1 MVPVKDYAQFILRA
15 IQAHRTRSYLTML
28 CIAIGITAVMLLTSI
43 GEGIHRFV
51 LAEFTQFGTTLI
63 GINPGRVTTAGAS
76 IGVFGTERPLTI
88 DDAEAL
94 RRIPNVNAVIP
105 VVQGN
110 AEIEAHKKSRRTTVY
125 GVGPDF
131 PEVFSFNIRAGKFLP
146 HDNIHAPRAY
156 AVLGHKLKT
165 ELFGVKSP
173 LGQFIR
179 VGGSRFRVV
188 GVLESKGQVLGF
200 DLDDA
205 AYIPAQ
211 RGLSMFNRESVMEI
225 DLVYEEGANEKS
237 IVKAIEDIIIAR
249 HGRNDVTI
257 TTQQQMLDVLG
268 SILNILTFAVGALG
282 GISLLV
288 GGVGILTIT
297 TIAVQERIS
306 EIGLLRALGA
316 KQKQILLLFLGE
328 ATMLSTLGGI
338 IGILLG
344 VSLATLLNQFIP
356 ALPTHFSVFF
366 AILSVFTSIVI
377 GLFAGV
383 YPALQASKMDP
394 VEALRA
400 E

>member
-1 MVPVKDYAQFILRA
+1 MDSFKDHLQFILTA

-51 LAEFTQFGTTLI
+51 LSEFTQFGTTLI

-105 VVQGN
+105 LVQGN

-125 GVGPDF
+125 GVGADF
-131 PEVFSFNIRAGKFLP
+131 PTVFSFNIRSGKFLP
-146 HDNIHAPRAY
+146 HDDVHSPRAY
-156 AVLGHKLKT
+156 AVLGYKLKT
-165 ELFGVKSP
+165 ELFGSKSP
-173 LGQFIR
+173 LGQLIR
-179 VGGSRFRVV
+179 VGGNRFRVI
-188 GVLESKGQVLGF
+188 GVLEAKGQVLGF

-205 AYIPAQ
+205 AYIPTQ
-211 RGLSMFNRESVMEI
+211 RGLSLFNRESVMEI
-225 DLVYEEGANEKS
+225 DLVYREGANEQA
-237 IVKAIEDIIIAR
+237 VVRAIEDIIIAR

-297 TIAVQERIS
+297 TIAVRERTS

-316 KQKQILLLFLGE
+316 QQKQILFLFLGE
-328 ATMLSTLGGI
+328 ATMLSTLGGLA
-338 IGILLG
+338 GIFLG
-344 VSLATLLNQFIP
+344 VGLATALGQLLP
-356 ALPTHFSVFF
+356 ALPTQFSLFF
-366 AILSVFTSIVI
+366 AVLSVLTAFVI

-383 YPALQASKMDP
+383 YPALQASRMDP

>member
-1 MVPVKDYAQFILRA
+1 MLQLKDYVQFILKA

-63 GINPGRVTTAGAS
+63 GINPGRVTTAGTS

-94 RRIPNVNAVIP
+94 RKIPKVKAVVP
-105 VVQGN
+105 LVQGN
-110 AEIEAHKKSRRTTVY
+110 AEVEAHKKSRRTTVY
-125 GVGPDF
+125 GVGADF
-131 PEVFSFNIRAGKFLP
+131 PTVLSFNIRSGHFLP
-146 HDNIHAPRAY
+146 KDNIHAPRAY
-156 AVLGHKLKT
+156 AVLGYKLKT
-165 ELFGVKSP
+165 ELYGDNSP
-173 LGQFIR
+173 LGQLIR
-179 VGGSRFRVV
+179 ISGNRFRVI
-188 GVLESKGQVLGF
+188 GVLESKGQILGI

-205 AYIPAQ
+205 AYIPTQ
-211 RGLSMFNRESVMEI
+211 RGLSLFNRESVMEI
-225 DLVYEEGANEKS
+225 DLLYKEGAHEES
-237 IVKAIEDIIIAR
+237 IVKGIEDIIIAR

-297 TIAVQERIS
+297 TIAVRERTS

-316 KQKQILLLFLGE
+316 QQKQILILFLGE
-328 ATMLSTLGGI
+328 ATVLSTLGGLG
-338 IGILLG
+338 GILLG
-344 VSLATLLNQFIP
+344 VGLAVFLNQVVP
-356 ALPTHFSVFF
+356 ALPTQISLFF
-366 AILSVFTSIVI
+366 AILSVLTSFVI

-383 YPALQASKMDP
+383 FPALQAAKMDP
-394 VEALRA
+394 VDALRA

>member
-1 MVPVKDYAQFILRA
+1 MAPVKDYAQFILNA

-43 GEGIHRFV
+43 GEGVHRFV

-94 RRIPNVNAVIP
+94 RRIPNVQAVIP

-110 AEIEAHKKSRRTTVY
+110 AEIEAYRKSRRTTVY
-125 GVGPDF
+125 GVGADF
-131 PEVFSFNIRAGKFLP
+131 PEVFKFNIRSGKFLP
-146 HDNIHAPRAY
+146 HDNVHAPRAY

-165 ELFGVKSP
+165 ELYGDKSP
-173 LGQFIR
+173 LGQLIR

-205 AYIPAQ
+205 AYIPTQ

-225 DLVYEEGANEKS
+225 DLIYEEGANEKT

-297 TIAVQERIS
+297 TIAVRERTS

-316 KQKQILLLFLGE
+316 QQNQILILFLGE
-328 ATMLSTLGGI
+328 ATMLSTLGGL
-338 IGILLG
+338 IGIGCG
-344 VSLATLLNQFIP
+344 VGLALLLNQLVP
-356 ALPTHFSVFF
+356 ALPTHFSMFF
-366 AILSVFTSIVI
+366 ATVSVLTSVII

-383 YPALQASKMDP
+383 YPAMQASRMDP

>member
-1 MVPVKDYAQFILRA
+1 MLPVKDYAQFILNA

-63 GINPGRVTTAGAS
+63 GVNPGRVTTAGAS
-76 IGVFGTERPLTI
+76 IGVFGAERPLTI
-88 DDAEAL
+88 DDAEAM

-105 VVQGN
+105 LVQGN
-110 AEIEAHKKSRRTTVY
+110 AEIESLKKSRRTTVY

-131 PEVFSFNIRAGKFLP
+131 PEVFKFDIRAGKFLP
-146 HDNIHAPRAY
+146 HDDIHAPRAY
-156 AVLGHKLKT
+156 AVLGYKLKT
-165 ELFGVKSP
+165 ELFGDKSP
-173 LGQFIR
+173 LGQLIR
-179 VGGSRFRVV
+179 VGGNRFRVV

-225 DLVYEEGANEKS
+225 DLVYQEGANEKT

-297 TIAVQERIS
+297 TIAVRERTS

-316 KQKQILLLFLGE
+316 QQMQILILFLGE
-328 ATMLSTLGGI
+328 ATMLSTLGGLAG
-338 IGILLG
+338 IGLGVGLALLLG
-344 VSLATLLNQFIP
+344 QLVP

-366 AILSVFTSIVI
+366 ASLSVLTSIVI

-383 YPALQASKMDP
+383 YPAMQASRMDP

>member
-1 MVPVKDYAQFILRA
+1 MPVINDYIQFILKA
-15 IQAHRTRSYLTML
+15 IQAHRMRSYLTML

-63 GINPGRVTTAGAS
+63 GINPGKVTTAGTS

-94 RRIPNVNAVIP
+94 RKIPKVEAVIP
-105 VVQGN
+105 LVQGN
-110 AEIEAHKKSRRTTVY
+110 AEVEAHKKSRRTTVY
-125 GVGPDF
+125 GVGAEF
-131 PEVFSFNIRAGKFLP
+131 PTVFSFNIRSGHFLP
-146 HDNIHAPRAY
+146 HDNIHSPRAY

-165 ELFGVKSP
+165 ELYGDKSP
-173 LGQFIR
+173 LGQLIR
-179 VGGSRFRVV
+179 ISGNRFRVI
-188 GVLESKGQVLGF
+188 GVLESKGQVLGI

-205 AYIPAQ
+205 AYIPTQ
-211 RGLSMFNRESVMEI
+211 RGLSLFNREGVMEI
-225 DLVYEEGANEKS
+225 DLLYKEGAHEES
-237 IVKAIEDIIIAR
+237 IVRGIEDIITAR

-297 TIAVQERIS
+297 TIAVRERTS

-316 KQKQILLLFLGE
+316 QQKQILILFLGE
-328 ATMLSTLGGI
+328 ATVLSTLGGLA
-338 IGILLG
+338 GILLG
-344 VSLATLLNQFIP
+344 IGLATLLNQVVP
-356 ALPTHFSVFF
+356 ALPTQISAFF
-366 AILSVFTSIVI
+366 AIVSVITSFVI
-377 GLFAGV
+377 GLFAGLF
-383 YPALQASKMDP
+383 PALQAAKMDP

>member
-1 MVPVKDYAQFILRA
+1 MPVINDYIQFILKA
-15 IQAHRTRSYLTML
+15 IQAHRMRSYLTML

-63 GINPGRVTTAGAS
+63 GINPGKVTTAGTS

-94 RRIPNVNAVIP
+94 RKIPKVEAVIP
-105 VVQGN
+105 LVQGN
-110 AEIEAHKKSRRTTVY
+110 AEVEAHKKSRRTTVY
-125 GVGPDF
+125 GVGAEF
-131 PEVFSFNIRAGKFLP
+131 PTVFSFNIRSGHFLP
-146 HDNIHAPRAY
+146 HDNIHSPRAY

-165 ELFGVKSP
+165 ELYGDKSP
-173 LGQFIR
+173 LGQLIR
-179 VGGSRFRVV
+179 ISGNRFRVI
-188 GVLESKGQVLGF
+188 GVLESKGQVLGI

-205 AYIPAQ
+205 AYIPTQ
-211 RGLSMFNRESVMEI
+211 RGLSLFNREGVMEI
-225 DLVYEEGANEKS
+225 DLLYKEGAHEES
-237 IVKAIEDIIIAR
+237 IVRGIEDIITAR

-297 TIAVQERIS
+297 TIAVRERTS

-316 KQKQILLLFLGE
+316 QQKQILILFLGE
-328 ATMLSTLGGI
+328 ATVLSTLGGLA
-338 IGILLG
+338 GILLG
-344 VSLATLLNQFIP
+344 IGLATLLNQVVP
-356 ALPTHFSVFF
+356 ALPTQISAFF
-366 AILSVFTSIVI
+366 AIVSVITSFVI

-383 YPALQASKMDP
+383 FPALQAAKMDP

>member
-1 MVPVKDYAQFILRA
+1 MAPIKDYAQFILNA
-15 IQAHRTRSYLTML
+15 IQAHRMRSYLTML

-110 AEIEAHKKSRRTTVY
+110 AEVEAHKKSRRTTVY
-125 GVGPDF
+125 GVGADF
-131 PEVFSFNIRAGKFLP
+131 PEVFKFNIRSGKFLP

-156 AVLGHKLKT
+156 AVLGYKLKV
-165 ELFGVKSP
+165 ELFGEKSP
-173 LGQFIR
+173 LGQLIR
-179 VGGSRFRVV
+179 VGGNRFRVV

-205 AYIPAQ
+205 AYIPTQ

-225 DLVYEEGANEKS
+225 DLVYQEGADEKS
-237 IVKAIEDIIIAR
+237 IVKAIENIIIAR

-297 TIAVQERIS
+297 TIAVKERTS

-316 KQKQILLLFLGE
+316 QQKQILLLFLGE
-328 ATMLSTLGGI
+328 ATMLSTLGGL
-338 IGILLG
+338 IGIFLG
-344 VSLATLLNQFIP
+344 VSLALLLGQFVP

-366 AILSVFTSIVI
+366 ATLSVLTSMFI

-383 YPALQASKMDP
+383 YPAMQASRMDP

>member
-1 MVPVKDYAQFILRA
+1 MLPIKDYSHFINKA

-94 RRIPNVNAVIP
+94 RRIPKVNAVIP
-105 VVQGN
+105 LVQGN
-110 AEIEAHKKSRRTTVY
+110 AEIEAQKKSRRTTVY
-125 GVGPDF
+125 GVGADF
-131 PEVFSFNIRAGKFLP
+131 PIVFSFNIRSGKFLP
-146 HDNIHAPRAY
+146 HDDVHSPRAY
-156 AVLGHKLKT
+156 AVLGYKLKT
-165 ELFGVKSP
+165 ELFGDKSP
-173 LGQFIR
+173 LGQLIR
-179 VGGSRFRVV
+179 VGGNRFRVI

-205 AYIPAQ
+205 AYIPTQ
-211 RGLSMFNRESVMEI
+211 RGLALFNRESVMEI
-225 DLVYEEGANEKS
+225 DLVYKEGANEKAL
-237 IVKAIEDIIIAR
+237 VRAIEDIIIAR

-297 TIAVQERIS
+297 TIAVRERTS

-316 KQKQILLLFLGE
+316 QKNQILWLFLGE
-328 ATMLSTLGGI
+328 ATMLSTLGGLA
-338 IGILLG
+338 GIFLG
-344 VSLATLLNQFIP
+344 VGLAALLSQLVP
-356 ALPTHFSVFF
+356 ALPTQFSMFF
-366 AILSVFTSIVI
+366 AILSVVTSIVI

>member
-1 MVPVKDYAQFILRA
+1 MVKTGDYFHLVKGAIL
-15 IQAHRTRSYLTML
+15 AHRLRSYLTML
-28 CIAIGITAVMLLTSI
+28 CITIGITAVMLLTSI

-63 GINPGRVTTAGAS
+63 AINPGRVTTAGAS
-76 IGVFGTERPLTI
+76 VGVFGSERPLTI

-94 RRIPNVNAVIP
+94 KRIPNVKAVIP

-110 AEIEAHKKSRRTTVY
+110 AEVEAGEKSRRTTVY
-125 GVGPDF
+125 GVGPEF
-131 PEVFSFNIRAGKFLP
+131 PTVFSFTIRSGKFLP
-146 HDNIHAPRAY
+146 EDDIQAPRAY
-156 AVLGHKLKT
+156 AVLGHKLKQ
-165 ELFGVKSP
+165 ELFGSQSP
-173 LGQFIR
+173 LGRLVRIS
-179 VGGSRFRVV
+179 GNRFRVI
-188 GVLESKGQVLGF
+188 GVLEAKGQILGI

-205 AYIPAQ
+205 AYIPTQ
-211 RGLSMFNRESVMEI
+211 RGLALFNREGVMEI
-225 DLVYEEGANEKS
+225 DVQYKEGVNEKT
-237 IVKAIEDIIIAR
+237 IVKNIEDIITAR

-297 TIAVQERIS
+297 TIAVRERTA

-316 KQKQILLLFLGE
+316 QRQQILILFLSE
-328 ATMLSTLGGI
+328 ATILSALGGAAGI
-338 IGILLG
+338 LIGIGLAY
-344 VSLATLLNQFIP
+344 SLQLFLP
-356 ALPTHFSVFF
+356 ALPTQFSWFF
-366 AILSVFTSIVI
+366 TALSVITSVII
-377 GLFAGV
+377 GLLAGV
-383 YPALQASKMDP
+383 IPALQAAKMDP

>member
-1 MVPVKDYAQFILRA
+1 MVTYKDYVQFILNA
-15 IQAHRTRSYLTML
+15 IRAHRTRSYLTML

-63 GINPGRVTTAGAS
+63 GINPGRVTTAGTS

-88 DDAEAL
+88 DDADAL
-94 RRIPNVNAVIP
+94 RRIPNVKAVIP
-105 VVQGN
+105 LVQGN

-125 GVGPDF
+125 GVGADF
-131 PEVFSFNIRAGKFLP
+131 PEVFSFNIRSGKFLP

-156 AVLGHKLKT
+156 AVLGYKLKK
-165 ELFGVKSP
+165 ELFGDHSP
-173 LGQFIR
+173 LGQLIR
-179 VGGSRFRVV
+179 VGGNRFRVV

-205 AYIPAQ
+205 AYIPTQ
-211 RGLSMFNRESVMEI
+211 RGLSLFNRESVMEI
-225 DLVYEEGANEKS
+225 DLLYQEGSDEDA
-237 IVKAIEDIIIAR
+237 IVKAIEAMIIAR

-297 TIAVQERIS
+297 TIAVRERTS

-316 KQKQILLLFLGE
+316 RQKQVLLLFLGE
-328 ATMLSTLGGI
+328 ATMLSTLGGVV
-338 IGILLG
+338 GIALGVGLALLLG
-344 VSLATLLNQFIP
+344 QLLP

-366 AILSVFTSIVI
+366 AVLSVATSIVI

-383 YPALQASKMDP
+383 YPALQASRMDP